1 MPTVEEQ
8 VKENPKDVHASTN
21 SMSAGV

>member
-8 VKENPKDVHASTN
+8 VKKNPKDVHASTN